1 MSWQDDRCGYFLWLQ
16 ERLYPDDLE
25 AQDQVL
31 WAVYADG
38 LGLTGVPARDMA
50 AIRNY
55 MINLTAL
62 RRRSTVAQ
70 SKDAS
75 GAHILLKKSNTSG

>member
-62 RRRSTVAQ
+62 RRSSATQ
-70 SKDAS
+70 SKDTS
-75 GAHILLKKSNTSG
+75 DAHILLKKSNTSG